1 MTLTFQNIFLLGCFC
16 VCVACFSYQ
25 LYLLGKHVRFAFKMI
40 LDEQR
45 DLQKQVK
52 SIQLN
57 QNSFT
62 DRHESR

>member
-1 MTLTFQNIFLLGCFC
+1 MTLTFQSIFLLGCFC

-40 LDEQR
+40 LDELR

-62 DRHESR
+62 DSHESR

>member
-1 MTLTFQNIFLLGCFC
+1 MTLTFQSIFLLGCFC

-57 QNSFT
+57 QISFT